1 MERNYGVSVDYVYI
15 CHLVHIVAQQ
25 FTLIGAQII
34 KLIAARHIK
43 LIFVDGNNTRKIS
56 RVIRG
61 VKNNSR

>member
-1 MERNYGVSVDYVYI
+1 MERNYGFSVDYVYI
-15 CHLVHIVAQQ
+15 CHIVLIVAQQ
-25 FTLIGAQII
+25 FTLIVAQII